1 MTGFVVRR
9 LLQAVV
15 VVIGVTFAT
24 FLLQHMIPGSLARA
38 IMGDHA
44 TSAQI
49 AAFNQEYG
57 LNRPLPVQYWDFL
70 NQLCHL
76 NLGYSYKQSRS
87 VDSLVSQFLPRDIFL
102 VGTSLVLALLVAIPV
117 GIAQAVKRNRL
128 VDYTGTTIAFL
139 LYSMPTYWLG
149 LIMIS
154 LFGITFHLFPVSAP
168 QEPTFLG
175 ILTQPRALVMPIA
188 TLTLVSYA
196 LFSRYM
202 RSSAIDSLTQDYIR
216 TAYSKGLSKRWVLS
230 RHLLRNSLVSIVTL
244 VGLSL
249 PSVLTA
255 GLIVEYVFNFQGL
268 GLVFYNAALTSDY
281 PVELGVT
288 VLVGVATVVGN
299 LLADI
304 GYAILDPRV
313 RYRTAS

>member
-87 VDSLVSQFLPRDIFL
+87 VDSLVSQYLPRDIFL

-154 LFGITFHLFPVSAP
+154 LFGITFHWFPVSAP
-168 QEPTFLG
+168 QETTFLG
-175 ILTQPRALVMPIA
+175 ILTQPRALVLPIA

-216 TAYSKGLSKRWVLS
+216 TAYAKGLSKRWVLS

-249 PSVLTA
+249 PSMLTA

-281 PVELGVT
+281 PVELGIT

-313 RYRTAS
+313 RYRAAS

>member
-1 MTGFVVRR
+1 VTGFVVRR

-15 VVIGVTFAT
+15 VVLGVTLVT
-24 FLLQHMIPGSLARA
+24 FLLQHLIPGSLARA

-49 AAFNQEYG
+49 SAFNKEYG
-57 LNRPLPVQYWDFL
+57 LSRTLPVQYWDFL
-70 NQLCHL
+70 KQLGQG
-76 NLGYSYKQSRS
+76 NLGYSFKQSRS
-87 VDSLVSQFLPRDIFL
+87 VDSLVSQYLPRDVFL
-102 VGTSLVLALLVAIPV
+102 VGVSLFLALLVAIPI

-128 VDYTGTTIAFL
+128 LDYSGTTIAFL

-149 LIMIS
+149 LILIS
-154 LFGITFHLFPVSAP
+154 LFGITLPWFPVSAP
-168 QEPTFLG
+168 QNPTFLG
-175 ILTQPRALVMPIA
+175 ILSDPRALVLPIA

-216 TAYSKGLSKRWVLS
+216 TAYAKGLPRGWVLR

-249 PSVLTA
+249 PSLLTA

-268 GLVFYNAALTSDY
+268 GLVYYNAALTSDY
-281 PVELGVT
+281 PVELGIT

-304 GYAILDPRV
+304 GYAMLDPRV
-313 RYRTAS
+313 RYRTAT

>member
-1 MTGFVVRR
+1 MTGFVARR

-15 VVIGVTFAT
+15 VVIGVTLAT
-24 FLLQHMIPGSLARA
+24 FLLQHMIPGNLARA

-70 NQLCHL
+70 NQLCHF

-87 VDSLVSQFLPRDIFL
+87 VDSLVSQYLPRDIFL

-154 LFGITFHLFPVSAP
+154 LFGITFHWFPVSAP

-175 ILTQPRALVMPIA
+175 ILTQPRALVLPIA

-216 TAYSKGLSKRWVLS
+216 TAYAKGLSKRWVLS

-268 GLVFYNAALTSDY
+268 GLAFYNAALTSDY
-281 PVELGVT
+281 PVELGIT

-313 RYRTAS
+313 RYRAAS

>member
-1 MTGFVVRR
+1 MTGFIVRR

-15 VVIGVTFAT
+15 VVIGVTIFT
-24 FLLQHMIPGSLARA
+24 FLLQHMIPGNLARA

-49 AAFNQEYG
+49 TAFNQEYG
-57 LNRPLPVQYWDFL
+57 LNRSLPVQYWDFL
-70 NQLCHL
+70 NQLCHA

-87 VDSLVSQFLPRDIFL
+87 VDSMVSQYLPRDIFL
-102 VGTSLVLALLVAIPV
+102 VGMSLILALLVAIPV

-128 VDYTGTTIAFL
+128 LDYSGTTIAFL
-139 LYSMPTYWLG
+139 LYSMPSYWLG
-149 LIMIS
+149 LILIS
-154 LFGITFHLFPVSAP
+154 VFGITLHWFPVSAP
-168 QEPTFLG
+168 QDPTLLG
-175 ILTQPRALVMPIA
+175 ILSHPMALVLPIA
-188 TLTLVSYA
+188 TLTLVSFA

-216 TAYSKGLSKRWVLS
+216 TAYAKGLPRRWVLNH
-230 RHLLRNSLVSIVTL
+230 HLLRNSLVSIVTL

-249 PSVLTA
+249 PSLLTA

-268 GLVFYNAALTSDY
+268 GLVYYNAALTSDY
-281 PVELGVT
+281 PVELGIT

-299 LLADI
+299 LMADV

-313 RYRTAS
+313 RYRTTP

>member
-1 MTGFVVRR
+1 
-9 LLQAVV
+9 VV
-15 VVIGVTFAT
+15 VVIGVTLVT
-24 FLLQHMIPGSLARA
+24 FLLQHLIPGSLARA
-38 IMGDHA
+38 ILGDHA

-49 AAFNQEYG
+49 NAFNQEYG
-57 LNRPLPVQYWDFL
+57 LSRPPPVQYWDFL
-70 NQLCHL
+70 NQLVHG

-87 VDSLVSQFLPRDIFL
+87 VDSLVSQYLPRDIFL
-102 VGTSLVLALLVAIPV
+102 VGTSLFLALLVAIPV

-128 VDYTGTTIAFL
+128 LDYSGTTIAFL

-149 LIMIS
+149 LILIS
-154 LFGITFHLFPVSAP
+154 VFGITLPWFPVSAP
-168 QEPTFLG
+168 QNPTFLG
-175 ILTQPRALVMPIA
+175 ILSDPRALVLPIA

-216 TAYSKGLSKRWVLS
+216 TAYAKGLSKSWVLS
-230 RHLLRNSLVSIVTL
+230 HHLLRNSLVSIVTL

-249 PSVLTA
+249 PSLLTA

-268 GLVFYNAALTSDY
+268 GLVYYNAALTSDY
-281 PVELGVT
+281 PVELGIT
-288 VLVGVATVVGN
+288 VLVGVATVAGN

-313 RYRTAS
+313 RYRTVS

>member
-87 VDSLVSQFLPRDIFL
+87 VDSLVSQYLPRDIFL

-154 LFGITFHLFPVSAP
+154 LFGITFHWFPVSAP
-168 QEPTFLG
+168 QETTFLG
-175 ILTQPRALVMPIA
+175 ILTHPRALVLPIA

-216 TAYSKGLSKRWVLS
+216 TAYAKGLSKRWVLS

-249 PSVLTA
+249 PSMLTA

-281 PVELGVT
+281 PVELGIT

-313 RYRTAS
+313 RYRAAS

>member
-1 MTGFVVRR
+1 VTGFIVRR

-15 VVIGVTFAT
+15 VVIGVTIFT
-24 FLLQHMIPGSLARA
+24 FLLQHMIPGNLARA

-49 AAFNQEYG
+49 TAFNQEYG
-57 LNRPLPVQYWDFL
+57 LNRSLPVQYWDFL
-70 NQLCHL
+70 NQLCHA

-87 VDSLVSQFLPRDIFL
+87 VDSMVSQYLPRDIFL
-102 VGTSLVLALLVAIPV
+102 VGMSLILALLVAIPV

-128 VDYTGTTIAFL
+128 LDYSGTTIAFL
-139 LYSMPTYWLG
+139 LYSMPSYWLG
-149 LIMIS
+149 LILIS
-154 LFGITFHLFPVSAP
+154 VFGITLHWFPVSAP
-168 QEPTFLG
+168 QDPTLLG
-175 ILTQPRALVMPIA
+175 ILSHPMALVLPIA
-188 TLTLVSYA
+188 TLTLVSFA

-216 TAYSKGLSKRWVLS
+216 TAYAKGLPRRWVLNH
-230 RHLLRNSLVSIVTL
+230 HLLRNSLVSIVTL

-249 PSVLTA
+249 PSLLTA

-268 GLVFYNAALTSDY
+268 GLVYYNAALTSDY
-281 PVELGVT
+281 PVELGIT

-299 LLADI
+299 LMADV

-313 RYRTAS
+313 RYRTTP